1 MHMRLSRVIA
11 RSLEACSAR
20 GAVHASCEDS
30 GARRPAM
37 RTAICGMALSVL
49 LALLAFA
56 TPPAQAAANVGCS
69 LSFNMKGWSAFYK
82 TASGSGTITC
92 SNGQSMQVKLSAKG
106 GGLTVGKS
114 SIEDGRGE
122 FSAVENIDEL
132 LGSYVAAE
140 AHAGAVKSAKAQVM
154 TKGEV
159 SLALSG
165 TGRGWDLGI
174 AFGKLTISR
183 G

>member
-1 MHMRLSRVIA
+1 MYRLAA
-11 RSLEACSAR
+11 RALI
-20 GAVHASCEDS
+20 
-30 GARRPAM
+30 PA
-37 RTAICGMALSVL
+37 
-49 LALLAFA
+49 LALLALGA
-56 TPPAQAAANVGCS
+56 GSPAPVRAAAASVDCTM
-69 LSFNMKGWSAFYK
+69 SFTMKGWSAFYK
-82 TASGSGTITC
+82 TASGSGTIKC
-92 SNGQSMQVKLSAKG
+92 SNGQSMNVKLSAKG

-114 SIEDGRGE
+114 TIENGHGE
-122 FSAVENIDEL
+122 FSAVGNISEL

-174 AFGKLTISR
+174 AFGKLTISS